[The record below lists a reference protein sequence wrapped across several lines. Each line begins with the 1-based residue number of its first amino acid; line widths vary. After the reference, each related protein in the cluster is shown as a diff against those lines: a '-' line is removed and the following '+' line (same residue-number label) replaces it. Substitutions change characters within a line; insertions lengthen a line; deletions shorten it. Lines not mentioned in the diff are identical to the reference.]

1 MKEKLQAKELITLL
15 EILNPE
21 VEQASSVLLQLT
33 DEQIVKLGQIQNL
46 NPESLITTISG
57 FFCTLKKEI
66 IKKINEQ
73 EKIAIDQAHD
83 LIEAQKKLK
92 MKYSEFTSRK
102 DLNALISTN
111 QSN

>member
-1 MKEKLQAKELITLL
+1 MKEKLQAKDLITLL
-15 EILNPE
+15 EIFNPE

-33 DEQIVKLGQIQNL
+33 DEQMAKLGQIQSD
-46 NPESLITTISG
+46 NPEKLITTISD
-57 FFCTLKKEI
+57 FFSTLKEEI

-73 EKIAIDQAHD
+73 EKTAIDQAHD